1 MFTKRIIPDALFV
14 ANDHMAFAAMDV
26 IRFDLKLKI
35 PEDVSVVGYDDVPPS
50 SWPSYDLTT
59 VKQKADK
66 LVEEAVRVLVESI
79 EEKDME
85 TKKLKIDSPLV
96 IRNST
101 KKRL

>member
-1 MFTKRIIPDALFV
+1 
-14 ANDHMAFAAMDV
+14 
-26 IRFDLKLKI
+26 
-35 PEDVSVVGYDDVPPS
+35 
-50 SWPSYDLTT
+50 
-59 VKQKADK
+59 
-66 LVEEAVRVLVESI
+66 LVEEAVRVLVKSI